1 MSLASNRVKSHTL
14 VLATVML
21 SACSSLQQQA
31 APVIRHEQV
40 PPASAPRQLSSTPE
54 AGSAGGGDVEV
65 MTPRSSGPIVS
76 RSQPVAP
83 VSVVPANAAHDDHG
97 EQPTSYTVQQGDN
110 LFRIALNNGFGYREL
125 AEMNGIANPDDIKV
139 GQVLILRPSGEV
151 PTRTASAAAPAPR
164 DSHAAAAGD
173 GGTLKHYPKALKL
186 PYSDTAVQQLA
197 ARSDGANGDIAPG
210 TKTATAA
217 ASTKSAAATKPA
229 TPAKQADAKATP
241 KEEKKEDKKEDKPAG
256 DGEAVVGGW
265 MWPTDGKPMGGFT
278 DKTKGIEIPG
288 KLGQAV
294 VAASDGKVVYSGSG
308 LRGYGQLVII
318 KHDKTFLSAYAHNS
332 KLLVK
337 EGQSVKKGQK
347 IAEMG
352 NTDADQVKLHFE
364 IRRYGKPVDP
374 AHYLAVR

>member
-1 MSLASNRVKSHTL
+1 MPSAINRVKPYTL
-14 VLATVML
+14 VLATALL

-31 APVIRHEQV
+31 APVVRYEQAAPV
-40 PPASAPRQLSSTPE
+40 SAPRQLSSTTD
-54 AGSAGGGDVEV
+54 AGDTGGGVEV
-65 MTPRSSGPIVS
+65 ITPRSSSPIVS
-76 RSQPVAP
+76 RSQPA
-83 VSVVPANAAHDDHG
+83 VVTMPANAAHDDNG
-97 EQPTSYTVQQGDN
+97 EPPSSYTVQAGDN

-139 GQVLILRPSGEV
+139 GQVLVLRPTGDM
-151 PTRTASAAAPAPR
+151 PARTANAASPAR
-164 DSHAAAAGD
+164 DSHVAHVAAAGD

-210 TKTATAA
+210 KV
-217 ASTKSAAATKPA
+217 ASTAVKPA
-229 TPAKQADAKATP
+229 TTAPAKSTTASVPPAKPAEAKATP
-241 KEEKKEDKKEDKPAG
+241 KEDKKEDKPANE
-256 DGEAVVGGW
+256 GEAVAGGW
-265 MWPTDGKPMGGFT
+265 MWPTDGKPINGFT

-294 VAASDGKVVYSGSG
+294 IAASDGKVVYSGSG

-374 AHYLAVR
+374 AHYLAAR